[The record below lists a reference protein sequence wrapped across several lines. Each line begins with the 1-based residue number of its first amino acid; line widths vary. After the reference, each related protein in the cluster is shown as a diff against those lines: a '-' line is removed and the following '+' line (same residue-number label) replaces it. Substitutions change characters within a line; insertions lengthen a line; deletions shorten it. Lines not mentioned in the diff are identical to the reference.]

1 MRDETDPWHP
11 VKNAFRPW
19 EMGPRNCIGQELAS
33 LELRLILA
41 LTAREF
47 EMEPAYPESAPTW
60 QGQKVY
66 QAQLKGMLTAHASMG
81 LPVRVHRCR
90 KEARPGSN

>member
-1 MRDETDPWHP
+1 MPERFLVRDETDPLHP

-47 EMEPAYPESAPTW
+47 EMEPAYPESAATF

-66 QAQLKGMLTAHASMG
+66 QAQLKGMLTGHASMG
-81 LPVRVHRCR
+81 LPVRVHQGR
-90 KEARPGSN
+90 K

>member
-1 MRDETDPWHP
+1 MRDEADPLHP

-41 LTAREF
+41 LTVREF
-47 EMEPAYPESAPTW
+47 EVETAYPESAPTC
-60 QGQKVY
+60 QGEKVY
-66 QAQLKGMLTAHASMG
+66 QAKLKGMLTGHASMG
-81 LPVRVHRCR
+81 LPVRVHQGRR
-90 KEARPGSN
+90 